1 MSVYQ
6 EVIPIINTFIY
17 VSIRASKYI
26 NKILIDQ
33 KKDYNI
39 IIIVDFNTAL
49 SAMNR
54 SSTQKI
60 NEDPLDLK
68 DTLS

>member
-68 DTLS
+68 YTLS

>member
-60 NEDPLDLK
+60 NEDPLGLK
-68 DTLS
+68 YTLS

>member
-1 MSVYQ
+1 M
-6 EVIPIINTFIY
+6 Y

-33 KKDYNI
+33 KKETDYNI
-39 IIIVDFNTAL
+39 IIVVDFNTVL

-68 DTLS
+68 YTLS